1 MINKD
6 YILRLAERLG
16 RYLAIILRLRK
27 FDQHEEALIYIDDLL
42 LNTTGF
48 TSRFLNSLAE
58 EMIIQMLSPLGKLNI
73 EAALWCG
80 LLLKMEG
87 ETYEEMGQTNE
98 SYHRYLKSLHL
109 LLEVLR
115 HENITSEPEF
125 AQAITEL
132 IKKLDDYEL
141 PNSIKEKLFIYY
153 EHIGS
158 YGKAEDIFFE
168 LLEAN
173 ASDNGLIE
181 RGKAFYGRLLTKG
194 NADLLAGNLS
204 REEAEEGLTHL
215 NKGTYKI

>member
-6 YILRLAERLG
+6 YILRLAERFG
-16 RYLAIILRLRK
+16 RYLAIVLRLRK
-27 FDQHEEALIYIDDLL
+27 FDQDEEALIYLDDLL
-42 LNTTGF
+42 LKTTGF
-48 TSRFLNSLAE
+48 TSRFLNSLSE
-58 EMIIQMLSPLGKLNI
+58 EMIIQILSPLDKLNI

-80 LLLKMEG
+80 LLLKAEG
-87 ETYEEMGQTNE
+87 EIYEETERANE

-125 AQAITEL
+125 AQAIAEL
-132 IKKLDDYEL
+132 VKKLDDYEL
-141 PNSIKEKLFIYY
+141 PDSIKEKFFVYY

-168 LLEAN
+168 LLEV
-173 ASDNGLIE
+173 SPDDSGLIE

-194 NADLLAGNLS
+194 DADLLAGNLS
-204 REEAEEGLTHL
+204 REEAEEGLAQL
-215 NKGTYKI
+215 K

>member
-6 YILRLAERLG
+6 YILRLAERFG

-27 FDQHEEALIYIDDLL
+27 FNQNEEALIYIDDLL

-48 TSRFLNSLAE
+48 TSRFLNSLSE
-58 EMIIQMLSPLGKLNI
+58 ETIIQMLSPLGQLNV

-87 ETYEEMGQTNE
+87 ETYEEMGQSSE
-98 SYHRYLKSLHL
+98 SYHRYLKALHL

-115 HENITSEPEF
+115 HENITGEPEF
-125 AQAITEL
+125 AQAITGL

-141 PNSIKEKLFIYY
+141 PNSIKEKLFMYY

-168 LLEAN
+168 LLEADPDE
-173 ASDNGLIE
+173 SGLIE
-181 RGKAFYGRLLTKG
+181 QGKAFYGRLLTKD

-204 REEAEEGLTHL
+204 REEAQEGLAQLQQTDS
-215 NKGTYKI
+215 

>member
-6 YILRLAERLG
+6 YILRLAERFG

-27 FDQHEEALIYIDDLL
+27 FDRNEEALIYIDDLL

-48 TSRFLNSLAE
+48 TSRFLNSLSE
-58 EMIIQMLSPLGKLNI
+58 EMIIQMLSPLGKINI
-73 EAALWCG
+73 EAALWSA
-80 LLLKMEG
+80 LLLKAEG
-87 ETYEEMGQTNE
+87 EIYEATGQTSE

-132 IKKLDDYEL
+132 IKQLDDYEL
-141 PNSIKEKLFIYY
+141 PNSIKERLFMYY
-153 EHIGS
+153 EHVGS

-168 LLEAN
+168 LLEAEAN
-173 ASDNGLIE
+173 DSGLIE

-204 REEAEEGLTHL
+204 REEAEEGLVQLQRTDR
-215 NKGTYKI
+215 

>member
-6 YILRLAERLG
+6 YILRLAERFG

-27 FDQHEEALIYIDDLL
+27 FDQHEEALIYLDELL

-48 TSRFLNSLAE
+48 TSRFLNSLSE
-58 EMIIQMLSPLGKLNI
+58 EMIIQILSPLGKLNI
-73 EAALWCG
+73 EAALWSG
-80 LLLKMEG
+80 LLLKAEG
-87 ETYEEMGQTNE
+87 EIYEETGQTNE

-132 IKKLDDYEL
+132 IKQLDDYEL
-141 PNSIKEKLFIYY
+141 PDSLKEKLFLYY

-158 YGKAEDIFFE
+158 YGKAEDTFFE

-173 ASDNGLIE
+173 PGDSELIE

-204 REEAEEGLTHL
+204 REEAEEGLAQL
-215 NKGTYKI
+215 SQMR